1 MENAAI
7 NQTPDSSPALRSG
20 PAAQQQ
26 LTKAEG
32 VGHFQQDVVEDGALR
47 IVVMIAG
54 RQEEEGVFERL
65 VRGLRIGYQCDG
77 IGYARSSR
85 SVLVD
90 PVMPFAQMRSRSW
103 SISSRLGS
111 YFTAMAIRVPS
122 VHSAK

>member
-85 SVLVD
+85 SV
-90 PVMPFAQMRSRSW
+90 
-103 SISSRLGS
+103 
-111 YFTAMAIRVPS
+111 
-122 VHSAK
+122 